1 MATKTVTDSTFE
13 TEVLKNDKTV
23 VVDFWAEWC
32 GPCKQVS
39 PILEELASEYDGT
52 LDVAKVNI
60 DENPDTPRNYS
71 VMQIPTLNVFRN
83 GEVVKQIVGAKPK
96 AQLLKELEDYI

>member
-32 GPCKQVS
+32 APCKQVS

-60 DENPDTPRNYS
+60 DENPDTPRNYG

-96 AQLLKELEDYI
+96 AQLLKELEGYI